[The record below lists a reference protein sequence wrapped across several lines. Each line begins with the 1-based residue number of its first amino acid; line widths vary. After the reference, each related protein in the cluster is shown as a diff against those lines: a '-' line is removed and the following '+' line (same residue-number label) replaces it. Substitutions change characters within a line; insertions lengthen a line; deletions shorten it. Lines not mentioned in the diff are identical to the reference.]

1 MAGERAVGASGI
13 VTEDDDRVYGKA
25 PIDFVENC
33 RLPGADTGGAV
44 DDRLGTEDVAAGVA
58 AEPLLVLRLKNRLFC
73 VVGSST
79 TPSPPWIDMA
89 EVELGGLVDRL
100 PKNPRR
106 FTRGLFSARVASSMA
121 EVCAVRMEWVEAM
134 SEGADLL

>member
-1 MAGERAVGASGI
+1 MAGERAVGASGT
-13 VTEDDDRVYGKA
+13 VTEDDDRAYGKA

-33 RLPGADTGGAV
+33 KLPGADTGGAV
-44 DDRLGTEDVAAGVA
+44 DDRLGTEEGVAAV

-79 TPSPPWIDMA
+79 TPSLPWIDMT

-121 EVCAVRMEWVEAM
+121 EVCAVRME
-134 SEGADLL
+134 